1 MKQITFIIIFILG
14 LGSFSFGQSAFF
26 TSSDSIEIKGSEV
39 LGLHYVHKLK
49 AKQTIYSLG
58 KFFNRSVNE
67 ILQYNVKQRDH
78 IYGID
83 EEILVAFDASVLLT
97 NIDSPLFLHTPML
110 TVYYV
115 VQPSDNLYRI
125 SREYFPQQMDHLMIN
140 NGLRS
145 LNLDI
150 GQKLIVGWIP
160 LPLGS
165 GKPRQYKHNPNTE
178 ILSVASISQLD
189 HVFTNQ
195 NTIEKI
201 KTATLEIES
210 SESNEES
217 VNNELK
223 LVKILSQLDEASTAI
238 TEVGSVIEMSTEENN
253 ELVTD
258 KLSVDEEK
266 LAKENLKE
274 KAAVSAPNFKS
285 NSGIAIWDKQIKDDH
300 NLFVLHKTAKVNS
313 IIELH
318 YPLLNTWVKAKVV
331 GNIPKG
337 IYPKEV
343 DVIISPKVAK
353 TLGVLDRRFQLDMK
367 YYR

>member
-14 LGSFSFGQSAFF
+14 LGTFSYSQSTFF
-26 TSSDSIEIKGSEV
+26 TSSDSIEIKGSDV

-78 IYGID
+78 IFSIN
-83 EEILVAFDASVLLT
+83 EEILVAFDATVLLT
-97 NIDSPLFLHTPML
+97 DVDSPLFLHTPML

-125 SREYFPQQMDHLMIN
+125 SREYFPQQMDHLMTN

-145 LNLDI
+145 FNLDV

-160 LPLGS
+160 LPIGS

-189 HVFTNQ
+189 HILTSQ
-195 NTIEKI
+195 DAIQKI
-201 KTATLEIES
+201 KTATIVVES
-210 SESNEES
+210 SQKTDESID
-217 VNNELK
+217 NELK
-223 LVKILSQLDEASTAI
+223 LVKILSQIDESSSTSTALNPERMGDL
-238 TEVGSVIEMSTEENN
+238 TANEE
-253 ELVTD
+253 
-258 KLSVDEEK
+258 
-266 LAKENLKE
+266 LAKAEEESKE
-274 KAAVSAPNFKS
+274 KELIPLPNLKS
-285 NSGIAIWDKQIKDDH
+285 NSGIAIWDNQIKDDH
-300 NLFVLHKTAKVNS
+300 NLFVLHKSAKVNS

-318 YPLLNTWVKAKVV
+318 YPLLNTSIKAKVV

-337 IYPKEV
+337 IYPREV